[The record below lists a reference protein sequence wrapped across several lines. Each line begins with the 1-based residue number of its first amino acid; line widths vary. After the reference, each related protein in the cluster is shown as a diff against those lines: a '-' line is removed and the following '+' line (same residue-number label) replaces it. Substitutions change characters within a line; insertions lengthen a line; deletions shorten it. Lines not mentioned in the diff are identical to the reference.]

1 MNWTMIGAIGEV
13 LGAIAVVFS
22 LIYLAR
28 QVRDSS
34 RQEQR
39 TQYFEL
45 NKEAVA
51 FADGIARDPEW
62 ANILLRGFQDRSA
75 LTSIEIF
82 RFNAGLLGLFRAYE
96 ALFLYYK
103 EGGVHEWGA
112 ESFRSTMLDIVGMP
126 GVQTYWGDREHWFTN
141 EFRSEVA
148 DLIREAVPRMMESYA
163 LRSDSG

>member
-1 MNWTMIGAIGEV
+1 MNWTMIGAFGEV

-34 RQEQR
+34 LQEQR

-45 NKEAVA
+45 SKEAVA
-51 FADGIARDPEW
+51 FADGIARDPGW
-62 ANILLRGFQDRSA
+62 ADILLRGFQDRSA
-75 LTSIEIF
+75 LTPNEIF

-103 EGGVHEWGA
+103 EGGIHDWGA

-126 GVQTYWGDREHWFTN
+126 GVQTYWKDREHWFTN
-141 EFRSEVA
+141 EFRKEVA
-148 DLIREAVPRMMESYA
+148 DLIGQAVPRMLASYA
-163 LRSDSG
+163 LP